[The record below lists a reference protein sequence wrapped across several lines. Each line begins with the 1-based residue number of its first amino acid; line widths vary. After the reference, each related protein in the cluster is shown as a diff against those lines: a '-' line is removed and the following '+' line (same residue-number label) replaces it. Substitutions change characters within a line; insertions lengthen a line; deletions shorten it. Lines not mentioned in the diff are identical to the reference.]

1 MREFQ
6 VKSLELRVRT
16 EILFYFLV
24 SLLLIFHFSF
34 FTASADEVSSRAAVV
49 IDSSTGKIL
58 YAKNPDLRLAP
69 ASTTKL
75 MTAIVTIE
83 NADLKDIVTISR
95 NASNVSPHKAGFK
108 AGDRASIEKL
118 LYAALVGSANDA
130 AVALAEGVAG
140 SEARFVEMM
149 NKKAASIGAN
159 NTRFINPHGLPG
171 PGQYITAADL
181 SKIMTY
187 ALRYSKLKEII
198 GTRVTEIST
207 QKGHSIFL
215 KNTNRLLWSDD
226 ELVGGKTGYTR
237 KARHCFVCAAER
249 QGDTVVVAVLGSPSR
264 SDLWKESETLIV
276 KGFELT
282 ESKGEPVVYLSKVD
296 DESPAMERVSYKKR
310 TKHRM
315 RASKSENGG
324 KVVKK
329 AVSHKKKKMFAK
341 HKSKNRNYSI
351 AGKSGTEK
359 KKMFAKKKSRA
370 RMLAKH
376 KSKKRNY
383 SIAEKSG
390 IDRNK
395 G

>member
-1 MREFQ
+1 MMTRKFKVESS
-6 VKSLELRVRT
+6 KLRVRA
-16 EILFYFLV
+16 EIKNCLACELAGLKACRRIALYSLV
-24 SLLLIFHFSF
+24 SLFFIFHFSLS
-34 FTASADEVSSRAAVV
+34 TAHADEVSSRAAVV

-95 NASNVSPHKAGFK
+95 NASHVSPHKAGFK
-108 AGDRASIEKL
+108 AGDRVSIEKL

-140 SEARFVEMM
+140 SQAGFVEMM
-149 NKKAASIGAN
+149 NGKAASIGAN

-171 PGQYITAADL
+171 PGQYITASDL

-187 ALRYSKLKEII
+187 ALRYPKLKEII

-249 QGDTVVVAVLGSPSR
+249 QGDAVVVAVLGSPSR

-276 KGFELT
+276 KGFDLM
-282 ESKGEPVVYLSKVD
+282 ESKGEPVVYVSKTD
-296 DESPAMERVSYKKR
+296 NESPVIEKVSYKKA
-310 TKHRM
+310 TKHRKWT
-315 RASKSENGG
+315 SKSRRGG
-324 KVVKK
+324 KVIKS
-329 AVSHKKKKMFAK
+329 AAGHKKKKMYA
-341 HKSKNRNYSI
+341 N
-351 AGKSGTEK
+351 K
-359 KKMFAKKKSRA
+359 KRKA
-370 RMLAKH
+370 RILAKH
-376 KSKKRNY
+376 RSKKKDY
-383 SIAEKSG
+383 HIAEKSG
-390 IDRNK
+390 SDGNK